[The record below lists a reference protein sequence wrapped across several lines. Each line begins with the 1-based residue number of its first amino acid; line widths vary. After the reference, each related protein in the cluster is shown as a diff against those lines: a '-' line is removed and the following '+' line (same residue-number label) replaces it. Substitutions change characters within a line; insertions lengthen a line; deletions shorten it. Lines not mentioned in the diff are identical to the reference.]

1 MQNNL
6 KGRAFDTVL
15 FDLDGT
21 VAESAPGVTRSFSYA
36 LSKYG
41 INEDPSDLS
50 KVIGPPLDRSFMD
63 FYGFSKERADEA
75 IEHYRE
81 YYRERGIFEC
91 NIYDGIEDMLKTLS
105 GCGTGILLAT
115 SKPTVF
121 ATRILDHFGLSR
133 YFSHAVGSEL
143 DGRRTNK
150 AEVIEC
156 ALELADTPKDR
167 VLMVGDRSFDVI
179 GAHTVGIMAAGALWG
194 YGSADELS
202 VADFTAE
209 TPADICGIV
218 MRQIG

>member
-1 MQNNL
+1 MQNSFD
-6 KGRAFDTVL
+6 GRAFDAVL

-21 VAESAPGVTRSFSYA
+21 IAESALGVTRSFSYA

-41 INEDPSDLS
+41 INEAPSDLS

-63 FYGFSKERADEA
+63 FYGFSKEKADEA
-75 IEHYRE
+75 ITHYRE
-81 YYRERGIFEC
+81 YYRARGIFEC
-91 NIYDGIEDMLKTLS
+91 NIYDGIEDMLKTIS
-105 GCGTGILLAT
+105 DGGAKILLAT

-121 ATRILDHFGLSR
+121 AVQILEHFGLSR

-150 AEVIEC
+150 AEVVGC
-156 ALELADTPKDR
+156 ALELADMPKDR

-179 GAHTVGIMAAGALWG
+179 GAHTMGIAAAGALWG

-202 VADFTAE
+202 IADYTAK
-209 TPADICGIV
+209 TPADICKIV
-218 MRQIG
+218 MQVKG

>member
-1 MQNNL
+1 MQNSFE
-6 KGRAFDTVL
+6 GRAFDAVL

-21 VAESAPGVTRSFSYA
+21 IAESALGVTRSFSYA

-41 INEDPSDLS
+41 INEEPSDLS

-63 FYGFSKERADEA
+63 FYGFSKEKADEA
-75 IEHYRE
+75 ITHYRE
-81 YYRERGIFEC
+81 YYRARGIFEC

-105 GCGTGILLAT
+105 NGGVKILLAT

-121 ATRILDHFGLSR
+121 AVQILEHFGLSG

-150 AEVIEC
+150 AEVVEF

-179 GAHTVGIMAAGALWG
+179 GAHTMGVSAAGALWG
-194 YGSADELS
+194 YGSVNELS
-202 VADFTAE
+202 IADFTAK
-209 TPADICGIV
+209 TPADICKIV
-218 MRQIG
+218 IR